1 LSTLPNSAV
10 LFPDWKQ
17 EVNRRVA
24 AHMSGK
30 GQSRG
35 ASEAPAHNQP
45 APGSRAA
52 KAAARVAARYANVPS
67 YSEMLTREARA
78 AVDAAKAAATAAEE
92 AQAAFQYVL
101 DGLEGAAPRE
111 DEWKLEPLPESNSG
125 RRAVPAEAPTRHRN
139 PPLTH
144 PAPTIHESITGEL
157 AMEEPTS
164 AFSWDLEA
172 GIQQEERAGWD
183 VAFRSAAP
191 AINGLKGGEV
201 DGGDVDGGEGGE
213 NVEPIYANLIEFPRP
228 MVAARRAR
236 PRRAEGPL
244 AAEGSRPQ
252 LSIFEVDPSAI
263 STAPPA
269 ASVDP
274 LAPPE
279 WMRTEWPALTE
290 EALPESG
297 SFETRLPIVDRGVM
311 VVEMDR
317 GATLDLDALPGGEF
331 AADDEPVPQPAP
343 AIEAA
348 PLSRRLLVV
357 VVDGALIVAA
367 LVAAALVAAPHASK
381 LPGAHVAEFVAA
393 LALAAA
399 GFAYHAC
406 FLTLARRTPG
416 MMYAQL
422 EIDTFSGLVATR
434 GQRWRRMMAML
445 VSVLPMGLGFVWALF
460 DDDGFAWHD
469 RLSGTYLR
477 KR

>member
-1 LSTLPNSAV
+1 
-10 LFPDWKQ
+10 
-17 EVNRRVA
+17 VNRRVA
-24 AHMSGK
+24 AHLSGK

-35 ASEAPAHNQP
+35 ASEAPARNQP

-52 KAAARVAARYANVPS
+52 RAAARVAARYATAPS

-111 DEWKLEPLPESNSG
+111 DEWKLEPLPDRNSG
-125 RRAVPAEAPTRHRN
+125 RRAAASEAPTRHGK
-139 PPLTH
+139 PLTQQ
-144 PAPTIHESITGEL
+144 APTIHESISGEL
-157 AMEEPTS
+157 AMEEAAS
-164 AFSWDLEA
+164 AFLWEREA
-172 GIQQEERAGWD
+172 GIQRDVRAGWD
-183 VAFRSAAP
+183 VAFRSGALGV
-191 AINGLKGGEV
+191 NEVDRGEV
-201 DGGDVDGGEGGE
+201 DGGASGE
-213 NVEPIYANLIEFPRP
+213 NVEPIFANLIEFPRP

-244 AAEGSRPQ
+244 AAADSAPQ
-252 LSIFEVDPSAI
+252 LSIFEVDPAAI

-279 WMRTEWPALTE
+279 WMRTEWPALRE
-290 EALPESG
+290 DALPG
-297 SFETRLPIVDRGVM
+297 SEGFEERNSSVDRGG
-311 VVEMDR
+311 VVGEMDR
-317 GATLDLDALPGGEF
+317 GTPVDFDASSQGEF
-331 AADDEPVPQPAP
+331 AADFPRDETTPQPAT

-357 VVDGALIVAA
+357 VVDGALIAAA
-367 LVAAALVAAPHASK
+367 LVAVALVAAPHASK

-393 LALAAA
+393 LALAVC

-406 FLTLARRTPG
+406 FFMLARGTPG

-422 EIDTFSGLVATR
+422 EIDTFSGLEATR
-434 GQRWRRMMAML
+434 RQRWRRLIAMM
-445 VSVLPMGLGFVWALF
+445 VSVLPLGLGFVWALF
-460 DDDGFAWHD
+460 DDEGFAWHD